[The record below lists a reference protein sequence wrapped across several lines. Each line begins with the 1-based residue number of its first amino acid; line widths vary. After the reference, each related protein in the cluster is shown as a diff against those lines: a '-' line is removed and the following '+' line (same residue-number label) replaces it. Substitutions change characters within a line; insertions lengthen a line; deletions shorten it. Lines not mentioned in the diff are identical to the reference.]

1 MFLYN
6 VVRFTVNII
15 LLFRSEKQITIMDTQ
30 IANWEMSL
38 ESEQTTIIREEIA
51 TWPSEPYTLDFDSI
65 NWN

>member
-1 MFLYN
+1 
-6 VVRFTVNII
+6 
-15 LLFRSEKQITIMDTQ
+15 MDTQ